1 MIALR
6 PGETPQPRVAQYSS
20 GVIQPERRSLFGFLV
35 VMTLAAYLVLN
46 RLIPDA
52 LVLPV
57 GLSIRPWE
65 PILGLLALLW
75 FLWLIVEPKPLP
87 RGALG
92 LIALALL
99 GVLVLAYFW
108 NAPGYTE
115 FEMRAS
121 RRGLLRV
128 FLYSALFVASY
139 HLATS
144 LRRSRGILTLISVL
158 TAIQGIIAIFEF
170 VLKQRAVYL
179 YQIWTALGLIEDPE
193 GVRGF
198 SVGLKERPSGLTKVE
213 STAPHPITLSA
224 VLALGV
230 LLTLVLYLHAPTK
243 RQKHL
248 FGVLLVPQ
256 VLALPVTNSRTGFFV
271 LILAGLGIVFLQV
284 REWPAALP
292 LALGVSG
299 LLGVA
304 FAISPRTARLLLN
317 SLTQP
322 ERDPNIVVRA
332 ERAAM
337 VPDLMSERPLIGPG
351 YITTDV
357 GQVLFDNAYYKGL
370 LELGVLGFLLL
381 ISFFLACF
389 VRSVGGLAR
398 AGPDEHP
405 LVLVGALGVLCLLFG
420 GATFDAWTFDQ
431 FFPTCLILLGIGAGR
446 ADLVLRRTNARSS
459 PQVWLVRDG
468 VESVAQ

>member
-1 MIALR
+1 MITHRHGDPQDLR
-6 PGETPQPRVAQYSS
+6 PNTLG
-20 GVIQPERRSLFGFLV
+20 GVIQPEPKSLFGFLV
-35 VMTLAAYLVLN
+35 FLTLAVYLIVN

-65 PILGLLALLW
+65 PVLGLLALLW

-99 GVLVLAYFW
+99 MVLVFAYFW
-108 NAPGYTE
+108 HAPDYSDY
-115 FEMRAS
+115 EMRAS

-139 HLATS
+139 HLATN
-144 LRRSRGILTLISVL
+144 LRRARRILILIPVL
-158 TAIQGIIAIFEF
+158 TAIQGVIAVFEF
-170 VLKQRAVYL
+170 VLKQRATFL
-179 YQIWTALGLIEDPE
+179 YDLWTALGLIEDPD

-198 SVGLKERPSGLTKVE
+198 SADLKARPSGLTKVE

-224 VLALGV
+224 LLALGV
-230 LLTLVLYLHAPTK
+230 LLTLVLFLHAPTR
-243 RQKHL
+243 RQRRL
-248 FGVLLVPQ
+248 FGLLLVPQ
-256 VLALPVTNSRTGFFV
+256 VMALPVTNSRTGFFV
-271 LILAGLGIVFLQV
+271 LILAGLGIVFLQI
-284 REWPAALP
+284 RKWPTALP
-292 LALGVSG
+292 LAIGVTG
-299 LLGVA
+299 LMGIA
-304 FAISPRTARLLLN
+304 FVISPRTARLLLN

-332 ERAAM
+332 ERAAT

-357 GQVLFDNAYYKGL
+357 SRVLFDNAYYKAL
-370 LELGVLGFLLL
+370 LELGVVGFLLL
-381 ISFFLACF
+381 MSFFLGCF
-389 VRSVGGLAR
+389 VRSVSGLEHAD
-398 AGPDEHP
+398 PDEHP
-405 LVLVGALGVLCLLFG
+405 VVLAGALGVLCLLFG

-446 ADLVLRRTNARSS
+446 ADIVLRRHGAR
-459 PQVWLVRDG
+459 PLKQPGAVKAG
-468 VESVAQ
+468 AQSVPR